1 MNNREL
7 VVRVATDVMKWKFY
21 SYAGWYE
28 LGMFEINSALA
39 SAPVDWSPDTDIAA
53 AMLVLLKL
61 EELEPTAT
69 IRLSNG
75 DGDSCD
81 VDILTDVFCELNA
94 AHISLDGGLELLP
107 LAICLAALKA
117 VEAE

>member
-1 MNNREL
+1 MSREL

-28 LGMFEINSALA
+28 LGMFEINAALA

-53 AMLVLLKL
+53 AMLVVEKMQKPNWAWHIESVYVNKKL
-61 EELEPTAT
+61 MWFVTFWGDENGELITNDGAEEET
-69 IRLSNG
+69 
-75 DGDSCD
+75 
-81 VDILTDVFCELNA
+81 
-94 AHISLDGGLELLP
+94 LP